1 MCVLL
6 IFILYLGA
14 LYMYYI
20 DLFIS
25 ITQST
30 PKNWDKRNQKLDR
43 KMGKRYNWLF
53 SEKKKNANSP

>member
-43 KMGKRYNWLF
+43 KMGKRYN
-53 SEKKKNANSP
+53 